1 MGRVGARRRSG
12 IPRSTGT
19 SREPSPSRNYGVT
32 PPTRGARVPMRTHV
46 RPTMTE
52 QILKQSREA
61 ESALADALVS
71 CKALSCLSLCQLL
84 LHAFY
89 IILFIRS
96 MNLHHSHSFT
106 TCKLWYYFNYRSPRE
121 REAQEEPSMVLTTLT
136 RARLQVCVQK
146 SLLIMDD
153 PDLQM

>member
-1 MGRVGARRRSG
+1 MLVQVGRVGARRRSG

-71 CKALSCLSLCQLL
+71 CKALPCLSLCQLL

-89 IILFIRS
+89 VLHCLFIFTFIRS
-96 MNLHHSHSFT
+96 MNLLHSNSFT
-106 TCKLWYYFNYRSPRE
+106 TCKL
-121 REAQEEPSMVLTTLT
+121 
-136 RARLQVCVQK
+136 
-146 SLLIMDD
+146 
-153 PDLQM
+153 